1 MKIIKTF
8 ESFEEDGEYT
18 FDELSQD
25 AKDHAI
31 ENERNSMYD
40 TIGDWWYEGII
51 EDEAQKLRDEGLSD
65 VEIEFSGFNSQGDG
79 ASFTGRVTDIKLF
92 VEGTLNMQKINDRV
106 LGNINISVVRI
117 DSRHVHENSVRFDC
131 EVEDEDED
139 EIVLFRAPG
148 SGLNISIS
156 TQSQCNDIE
165 EVGGPWLRSRCKEIY
180 SKLNKEYDSYFEDE
194 NIIADIKA
202 NDYKFDEDGNII

>member
-8 ESFEEDGEYT
+8 ESFEEDREYT
-18 FDELSQD
+18 FDELSQED
-25 AKDHAI
+25 KDHEI
-31 ENERNSMYD
+31 ENERNSMDD
-40 TIGDWWYEGII
+40 TMGDWWYEGII
-51 EDEAQKLRDEGLSD
+51 EDEAQKLRDEGFVD

-165 EVGGPWLRSRCKEIY
+165 EVGGSWVRSRCKEIY

>member
-8 ESFEEDGEYT
+8 ESFEEDREYS

-31 ENERNSMYD
+31 ENERNSVDDHM
-40 TIGDWWYEGII
+40 GDWWYEGII
-51 EDEAQKLRDEGLSD
+51 EDEAQKLRDEGFVD

-92 VEGTLNMQKINDRV
+92 VQGTLNMQKINDRI
-106 LGNINISVVRI
+106 LDNINISVVRI

-156 TQSQCNDIE
+156 TQSQCNNIE

-180 SKLNKEYDSYFEDE
+180 FKLNKEYDSYFEDE